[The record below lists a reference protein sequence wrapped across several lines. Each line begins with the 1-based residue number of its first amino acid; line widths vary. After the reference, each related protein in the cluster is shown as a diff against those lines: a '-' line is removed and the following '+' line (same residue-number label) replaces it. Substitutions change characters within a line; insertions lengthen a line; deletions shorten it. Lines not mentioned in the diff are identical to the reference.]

1 MLFCLINNERTD
13 GQMYGKLCYGGVC
26 MLKIVELRAGPISS
40 RRGGQDGSGLEGGM
54 GEDGRRGE
62 EDG

>member
-1 MLFCLINNERTD
+1 
-13 GQMYGKLCYGGVC
+13 

-40 RRGGQDGSGLEGGM
+40 RRGGEGRM
-54 GEDGRRGE
+54 EEDWRWLWEEGRGE

>member
-1 MLFCLINNERTD
+1 
-13 GQMYGKLCYGGVC
+13 

-40 RRGGQDGSGLEGGM
+40 RRGGEGMEVDWRRVWEEG
-54 GEDGRRGE
+54 RGE